1 MEKNYVVSFPGTHP
15 TPTACD
21 RFNIHLFVRAFRSE
35 KGMSSTEMSPTRASL
50 AVESA
55 AELPLMPTWPAPV
68 SVSTSSCLLRFNVCA
83 IFSVFLVGLQFHV
96 FPTPS
101 EFSHSASGQ

>member
-1 MEKNYVVSFPGTHP
+1 MYVVSFPGTHP
-15 TPTACD
+15 TPTACHKS
-21 RFNIHLFVRAFRSE
+21 NIHLFVRAFRSE
-35 KGMSSTEMSPTRASL
+35 KGMSSAEMSPAKASL

-55 AELPLMPTWPAPV
+55 AELPLMPTWPGPV